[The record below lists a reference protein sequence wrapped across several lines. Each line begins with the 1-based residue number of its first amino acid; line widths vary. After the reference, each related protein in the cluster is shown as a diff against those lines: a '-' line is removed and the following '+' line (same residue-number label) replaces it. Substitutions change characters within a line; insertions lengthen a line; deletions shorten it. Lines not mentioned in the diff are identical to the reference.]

1 MTTRY
6 PRRST
11 YPHSASQ
18 SAEAVGTGS
27 RAPVGTATPA
37 ATSSA
42 ASATSEAA
50 GTPTSTKP
58 VSPSPTLTSAQA
70 SAVRSTTRNGRLSSS
85 SFATTTPVTISSAGS
100 SRSAVTMG
108 PTPATGRGASSAS
121 ASPSIGSA
129 GPNARSAG
137 SSVRSSRCAARSA
150 ADRSTSTYRSARAHS
165 GSARNTSDARRP
177 RPAPA
182 STTKNGS
189 GRESSDQAPSRERAI
204 KAPNNTP
211 TSGLVTKSLPARPA
225 PPPRAKNP
233 PGSSYRAAST
243 KRSNG
248 IGPSRRMRS
257 AMRSASASVPVLG
270 MEKHAMRPNA
280 CRERGRRRSAREGHL
295 ADPGEQLRVDA
306 DHDDDGGGQAERDAE
321 RGRRPRRNRLD
332 AGLGG
337 ITEPHAARDACVIEE
352 RDHRVHG
359 GDDTERVRRC
369 RPGIEDRSEH
379 DELGEP
385 PRQRRDPGQ
394 REQEPRHQQREHRR
408 GLAEPGVRGDLARAR
423 PAGDGDDDRER
434 AQVHRAVDQQVDDD
448 RFERRAGRVPVRR
461 ACQWGAAEPALRDG
475 RVGQHADD
483 VRLA

>member
-11 YPHSASQ
+11 YPHWASQ

-42 ASATSEAA
+42 AAATSEAA
-50 GTPTSTKP
+50 GTATSRTP
-58 VSPSPTLTSAQA
+58 LSPSPPLPSTQA
-70 SAVRSTTRNGRLSSS
+70 SPARSTIRNGRLSSS
-85 SFATTTPVTISSAGS
+85 SFATTTPDSISSAGS
-100 SRSAVTMG
+100 SGSAVTMG
-108 PTPATGRGASSAS
+108 PTPATGRGASSGS

-150 ADRSTSTYRSARAHS
+150 ADRSTSTYRSARAHC

-189 GRESSDQAPSRERAI
+189 GRESSDQAPSSERAI

-211 TSGLVTKSLPARPA
+211 TSGLVTKSRPARPA

-270 MEKHAMRPNA
+270 MEKHAMRPIA
-280 CRERGRRRSAREGHL
+280 CREWEGGRSAREGHL
-295 ADPGEQLRVDA
+295 ADPGEQLGVDA
-306 DHDDDGGGQAERDAE
+306 DHDDNGGRQAERDAQ
-321 RGRRPRRNRLD
+321 RGRCPRRNRLD
-332 AGLGG
+332 AGLGRV
-337 ITEPHAARDACVIEE
+337 TEPHAARDACVIEE

-359 GDDTERVRRC
+359 GDDPQRVRRC
-369 RPGIEDRSEH
+369 SAGIEDRSEH

-385 PRQRRDPGQ
+385 APPGPDSRPRG
-394 REQEPRHQQREHRR
+394 REAPHQPVEHRGR
-408 GLAEPGVRGDLARAR
+408 RTPPGG
-423 PAGDGDDDRER
+423 
-434 AQVHRAVDQQVDDD
+434 
-448 RFERRAGRVPVRR
+448 
-461 ACQWGAAEPALRDG
+461 
-475 RVGQHADD
+475 
-483 VRLA
+483 